1 MINLQ
6 LTDKEVDIIEDS
18 IQDSLVT
25 LQGSLTM
32 LEDDDTLM
40 SKVTQTDVKRIMLV
54 CTTVLAK
61 IRVSKTK

>member
-6 LTDKEVDIIEDS
+6 LTDKEIDVIEDS

-25 LQGSLTM
+25 LQGSLTL

-40 SKVTQTDVKRIMLV
+40 SKVTQTDVKRVMLV
-54 CTTVLAK
+54 CTTVLTK